1 MQSLVLIIFA
11 VISLVVGIGLSV
23 VNPAVG
29 IPILL
34 CGILAVLKTKYNKNF

>member
-1 MQSLVLIIFA
+1 MQSLVLTIFA

-23 VNPAVG
+23 VNPIIG

-34 CGILAVLKTKYNKNF
+34 CVTLAILKRKYTENF